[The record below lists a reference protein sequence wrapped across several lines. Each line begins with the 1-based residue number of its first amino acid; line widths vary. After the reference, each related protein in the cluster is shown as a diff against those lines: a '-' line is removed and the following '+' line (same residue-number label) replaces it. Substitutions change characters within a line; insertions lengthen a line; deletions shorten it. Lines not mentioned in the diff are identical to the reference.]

1 MRRPALITPGG
12 GRLLH
17 PGGCDGP
24 PAATAYWHGGRL
36 EAHLHDFSGDLYG
49 ERLTVEC
56 ERFIRAHEKIDDL
69 AVLQSKIAADVEE
82 SRTSG

>member
-1 MRRPALITPGG
+1 MNGSYAARARVGDGSWRR
-12 GRLLH
+12 
-17 PGGCDGP
+17 
-24 PAATAYWHGGRL
+24 ATAYWHGGRL

-69 AVLQSKIAADVEE
+69 GVLRSRIAADIEQ
-82 SRTSG
+82 SRR